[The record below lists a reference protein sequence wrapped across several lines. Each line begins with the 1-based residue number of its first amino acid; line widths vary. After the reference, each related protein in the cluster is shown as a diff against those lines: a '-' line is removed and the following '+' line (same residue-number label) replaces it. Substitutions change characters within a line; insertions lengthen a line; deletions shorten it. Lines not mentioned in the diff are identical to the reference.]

1 MRGASYNKVHEFY
14 ESPSRSY
21 GALQTLGAGSI
32 LKGLVFPAL
41 NKLLNIKADLVKTDE
56 GWEELFTQKGVGTNI
71 PLGLHCIFGCRLSR
85 GGRDSYPVYDT
96 LEKRYLFFSKHRPCF
111 NCERQ
116 GHGEN
121 KCRGRGCYKC
131 KARHHISLCKNEQ
144 KNEDRNNRKM
154 LTEFLP
160 SKK

>member
-56 GWEELFTQKGVGTNI
+56 GWEELFTQNGVGTNI
-71 PLGLHCIFGCRLSR
+71 PLGLHCIFGCKDSH
-85 GGRDSYPVYDT
+85 GGVVTHTQCMTLWRSVICSFQNIAHVSIVRDKDT
-96 LEKRYLFFSKHRPCF
+96 EKTNVVEEVVTSA
-111 NCERQ
+111 RQ
-116 GHGEN
+116 GITSACV
-121 KCRGRGCYKC
+121 KT
-131 KARHHISLCKNEQ
+131 
-144 KNEDRNNRKM
+144 NRKM
-154 LTEFLP
+154 KIETIE
-160 SKK
+160 KC